1 MMKKLLFILMMISFS
16 LWGIGQTDVLLN
28 GNFES
33 WDDANTPTSW
43 THVENVD
50 QESGAGLVHG
60 GTYSAK
66 HTGGTKD
73 LGQII
78 PGIIAGE
85 SYVLTIWYK
94 VIENDGTD
102 ARIWSYW
109 RDNEGTLPDNADE
122 LRGPNGGYLDNNGG
136 EWSTYTVSVTAPLTA
151 TEFYFEVRT
160 YSGAVVYWD
169 DFSFIH
175 DAGIDPEPSNYPT
188 DFFANFETINVV
200 VDWTDATGDQLPD
213 AYLILGN
220 DDGSDFT
227 PPVDGTPVTEDLNWD
242 DGAVAVNVLY
252 GVGAYSFLVDPNTEY
267 LFTIY
272 PYTNTGSDIDYKTD
286 GTAPTASTMSNNF
299 SIANLEGFDSDLGTW
314 TGYNVNGEQIWGWA
328 SYGLPPGC
336 AVMNGYED
344 GPHPNEDWLISPSLD
359 LRNYEEA
366 TFSFDHARN
375 YATNDGL
382 SVLVST
388 DYDGTSD
395 PSTNGTWN
403 DLTGMFTF
411 PEEGTWIFSP
421 AGEIDVIMYNGA
433 STYFA
438 FRYISTTE
446 DCSTWEVDNALIYGL
461 LGVGIDEIDDEN
473 ISIYPNPANDM
484 IHITCTSQGSIRIFN
499 LAGQVVLQTST
510 QKGTNRVNIEELNP
524 GLYMVQYVNESGNTS
539 TQKLLIR

>member
-16 LWGIGQTDVLLN
+16 LWGLGQTDVLLN

-33 WDDANTPTSW
+33 WDDANNPTSW

-85 SYVLTIWYK
+85 TYILTIWYK

-109 RDNEGTLPDNADE
+109 RDDEGTLPDNADE
-122 LRGPNGGYLDNNGG
+122 LRGPDNGYLGNNGG
-136 EWSTYTVSVTAPLTA
+136 EWSTYTVSVVAPLEA

-160 YSGAVVYWD
+160 YSGAIVYWD

-175 DAGIDPEPSNYPT
+175 DTGIDPEPTNYPT
-188 DFFANFETINVV
+188 DFSASSETINVI

-213 AYLILGN
+213 GYLILGN

-227 PPVDGTPVTEDLNWD
+227 PPVDSIPVTEDLNWD
-242 DGAVAVNVLY
+242 DGMVAVNVLY
-252 GVGAYSFLVDPNTEY
+252 GVEAYSFLVDPNTEY
-267 LFTIY
+267 NFTIY
-272 PYTNTGSDIDYKTD
+272 PYTNTGENINYKTD
-286 GTAPTASTMSNNF
+286 ETAPTASAMSNNLT
-299 SIANLEGFDSDLGTW
+299 IANLEGFDSDLGSW
-314 TGYNVNGEQIWGWA
+314 TGYNVSGDQVWGWA

-336 AVMNGYED
+336 AIMNGYDE
-344 GPHPNEDWLISPSLD
+344 GPNPNEDWLISPSLD
-359 LRNYEEA
+359 LSNYSEVL
-366 TFSFDHARN
+366 FSFDHVRN
-375 YATNDGL
+375 YGTNAGL

-395 PSTNGTWN
+395 PSSNGTWN
-403 DLTGMFTF
+403 DLTAMFTF
-411 PEEGTWIFSP
+411 TEEGTWDWSS
-421 AGEIDVIMYNGA
+421 AGEADVTMYNGA

-438 FRYISTTE
+438 FKYISTTE
-446 DCSTWEVDNALIYGL
+446 DCSTWEVDNALIYGV
-461 LGVGIDEIDDEN
+461 LGVGFDEIDDEQIN
-473 ISIYPNPANDM
+473 IYPNPAIDM
-484 IHITCTSQGSIRIFN
+484 VHITCTNQGNIRIIN
-499 LAGQVVLQTST
+499 LAGQVVLQVNTE
-510 QKGTNRVNIEELNP
+510 KGTNRVNIEELNP
-524 GLYMVQYVNESGNTS
+524 GLYMVQYINELGNTN